1 MLKKIRYMVVMVMS
15 FLLFSNTIMAYGFEV
30 STTSNSVIV
39 GNSITLTIKGNDLA
53 GKFSI
58 TSSNNSV
65 VSVSNGS
72 VFVDN
77 DTQQITLNTKNV
89 GAAVITIIPS
99 DVTSYGGESVKGNK
113 TINITV
119 KEKPPVNNNNGGS
132 GSSSY
137 KPVAKSSNSYLT
149 SLTIDGYE
157 LDNAFDKETL
167 EYTVTL
173 KAETEKIKINAQL
186 ADSQATVTG
195 VGEVNVSDGTNVF
208 EIIVTAENG
217 SKRTYKLTA
226 NVLEL
231 EPIKVTIDKEEYTVV
246 RKRKDLPKISEYY
259 EEANIKINDNVI
271 EGYYN
276 DTLKYQLI
284 GLKNSKGNID
294 YYIYNNGKYTLYK
307 EYTFNGTV
315 LQVLDKS
322 LDESYK
328 KTNFV
333 YDGDKITSYQEVKL
347 DLLKNTYAI
356 DNNDIVGNQFYLF
369 YAKNI
374 ETGKEYLYQY
384 DALEKTVQRYNTQV
398 LDMYKDT
405 SDTYYMYLLGTILI
419 LGVILVIFSVILLKK
434 SKKNKKDF
442 YLYREEDKNNE
453 ILENINDEK
462 VELPIKESIKDKNK
476 PKKKN
481 KK

>member
-1 MLKKIRYMVVMVMS
+1 MKKVRYMFVMIIS
-15 FLLFSNTIMAYGFEV
+15 FLLFSNTIMAYGFDV

-58 TSSNNSV
+58 TSSNSSV

-72 VFVDN
+72 VFIDN
-77 DTQQITLNTKNV
+77 DTQQITLNTKSV
-89 GAAVITIIPS
+89 GSAVITISPT
-99 DVTSYGGESVKGNK
+99 DVTSYGGEGVKGNK

-119 KEKPPVNNNNGGS
+119 KEKPPVNNNSGGS
-132 GSSSY
+132 GGSY
-137 KPVAKSSNSYLT
+137 KPVAKSTNSYLT

-173 KAETEKIKINAQL
+173 KADTEKIKINAQL

-195 VGEVNVSDGTNVF
+195 VGEVSVSDGTNVF

-226 NVLEL
+226 NVLEV

-246 RKRKDLPKISEYY
+246 RKRKDLPSISDYY
-259 EEANIKINDNVI
+259 EEAEIKINDNVV
-271 EGYYN
+271 EGYSN
-276 DTLKYQLI
+276 DTLKYKLV
-284 GLKNSKGNID
+284 GLKNSQGKVN
-294 YYIYNNGKYTLYK
+294 YYIYDNGKYTLYK
-307 EYTFNGTV
+307 EYAFNGMV
-315 LQVLDKS
+315 LQILDKP
-322 LDESYK
+322 LEEGYK
-328 KTNFV
+328 KTNFI
-333 YDGDKITSYQEVKL
+333 YDGNKITSYQEVKL

-369 YAKNI
+369 YAKNV
-374 ETGKEYLYQY
+374 ETGKEQIYQY
-384 DALEKTVQRYNTQV
+384 DALEKTIQRYNTQV

-405 SDTYYMYLLGTILI
+405 SNTYYMYLLIVILI
-419 LGVILVIFSVILLKK
+419 IGIILVVLSIMLIKK
-434 SKKNKKDF
+434 SKKRKKEF
-442 YLYREEDKNNE
+442 YLYREAEDDTD
-453 ILENINDEK
+453 LEDSNVSE
-462 VELPIKESIKDKNK
+462 VELPIKEKTKEE
-476 PKKKN
+476 
-481 KK
+481 